1 LLLSIS
7 ELIGHFHPLLVHLPV
22 GILLI
27 GILLQ
32 WLSYAEKYKILRPA
46 VPVILF
52 FGMISAMCS
61 CITGY
66 LLSISDDYDKTL
78 VNWHQWMA
86 IVLALVSI
94 LLYLKIRYPR
104 WVISE
109 KVLSLTLILLIFIT
123 GHLGGSLTHGSGY
136 LTKPLADIFIRD
148 SVPDVIIKP
157 VPNVQEAYV
166 YSDVI
171 QPILQTKCYS
181 CHGPNKQKG
190 KLRMDDS
197 LMLLQGG
204 KDGKVIEPG
213 NANKSVLI
221 KRLLMP
227 VDNEDHMPPKE
238 KAQPTENQIALLEW
252 WITHGA
258 SFEKKVKEIDQPE
271 RIAQVLFALQKVN
284 DIEKQSMGIPEAKVE
299 KADGSIVEKMKQH
312 GLVVLPIAQNSNWL
326 KVNFVADTLINN
338 EDLEWLLAL
347 QKQLIWLK
355 LGHTNLN
362 DTNMA
367 VIAHLKNLTWLS
379 LEFTKITDKGLEAIQ
394 SMQNLQYLNLVGTRV
409 TANGVLKL
417 KNLKFLRSLY
427 LFQTNINKI
436 EWTELQKAFPKT
448 IIDSGGYSVPLLK
461 TDTIV
466 VKVKKEY

>member
-1 LLLSIS
+1 
-7 ELIGHFHPLLVHLPV
+7 
-22 GILLI
+22 
-27 GILLQ
+27 
-32 WLSYAEKYKILRPA
+32 
-46 VPVILF
+46 
-52 FGMISAMCS
+52 
-61 CITGY
+61 
-66 LLSISDDYDKTL
+66 
-78 VNWHQWMA
+78 
-86 IVLALVSI
+86 
-94 LLYLKIRYPR
+94 
-104 WVISE
+104 
-109 KVLSLTLILLIFIT
+109 
-123 GHLGGSLTHGSGY
+123 
-136 LTKPLADIFIRD
+136 
-148 SVPDVIIKP
+148 
-157 VPNVQEAYV
+157 
-166 YSDVI
+166 
-171 QPILQTKCYS
+171 
-181 CHGPNKQKG
+181 
-190 KLRMDDS
+190 
-197 LMLLQGG
+197 
-204 KDGKVIEPG
+204 
-213 NANKSVLI
+213 
-221 KRLLMP
+221 
-227 VDNEDHMPPKE
+227 
-238 KAQPTENQIALLEW
+238 
-252 WITHGA
+252 
-258 SFEKKVKEIDQPE
+258 
-271 RIAQVLFALQKVN
+271 LQKEN